1 MATYLRL
8 FPATTQ
14 FELTNGQLNV
24 AGRLYVY
31 FEGTDDLADVYDE
44 DGTRLPNPVILD
56 NDGRAAGLFV
66 DSSKVYWLKVCNQ
79 FDAQVFTV
87 RKMVPSGGG
96 AGSALGKSYEVIS
109 SDGTVDVQTYSDA
122 GVITFDLSTQ
132 LEQQSSPFG
141 GFIAMA
147 SSVAGDGEWHE
158 VPVVSSQ
165 GDITYMSGWNVQ
177 SDCVGD
183 IAASLEMT
191 SGDPAALHT
200 IDVMCMFTVDGSA
213 VTNEFGMLDPSEPY
227 GRVSFEWKGAL
238 VDDNHVDVKFFVRSN
253 GAATVGLIG
262 RALYNE
268 EVEGIIGNG
277 GGGAGEYY
285 GGDYIEISGQV
296 INATGLQPLSGMSS
310 YQTTAGMS
318 AYATTAALADKLD
331 ASASSSFQP
340 SGDYVS
346 SSDLT
351 AYQPTSSM
359 GNYQLTADMTA
370 YMPISATAGLF
381 TGVDTDS
388 SMTGNGLSSSPL
400 GVNTA
405 ILSGYQEKSGMSSYL
420 ETSAFTG
427 YTATALTAIENN
439 ITSIQQ
445 DISSI
450 ESAISGLTGS
460 YVEQSS
466 FSAYTASAD
475 SSFVHTGDMSGY
487 ATTGELAQKL
497 DASASS
503 EFQPSGNYQT
513 AGDYVSSSE
522 LADYQTTA
530 GMSAYQPSGNYQTAG
545 DYVSSS
551 ELADYQ
557 TTAGMSAYMPTS
569 SASAFMPAT
578 ANPFT
583 GVETDSSLTGNG
595 LSGSALGIN
604 GLELDFD
611 SSMASSVNGNTATVG
626 VNTGILS
633 AYQTT
638 AGMSAYQPSGNY
650 QTAGNYVSSS
660 ELAGYQTTAGMS
672 AYQPSGNYVSS
683 SELADYMPTSSAS
696 AFMPATANPFTG
708 VETDNTLTGNG
719 LPGNELGVNGLE
731 LDFDSS
737 MVSSVSGNTAIVG
750 VNTGILSGYQTTAGM
765 SAYQPSGNYQ
775 TAGDYVSSSELA
787 DYQTTAGMSS
797 YATTAALT
805 DKLDESA
812 SSSFQPSGNYQTA
825 GNYVSSSELADYQT
839 TAGMSAYQP
848 SGNYQ
853 TAGDYVSSSEL
864 ADYQPTAGMS
874 AYQPSGN
881 YQTAGDYVSS
891 SEMSA
896 YIPLSALGLVE
907 I

>member
-44 DGTRLPNPVILD
+44 DGTQLSNPVILD

-277 GGGAGEYY
+277 DDEYY

-310 YQTTAGMS
+310 YALTADMS
-318 AYATTAALADKLD
+318 AKMD
-331 ASASSSFQP
+331 ASASSLFYPTSNP
-340 SGDYVS
+340 SGF
-346 SSDLT
+346 
-351 AYQPTSSM
+351 
-359 GNYQLTADMTA
+359 
-370 YMPISATAGLF
+370 I
-381 TGVDTDS
+381 TGVDLSDYATTGYVNS
-388 SMTGNGLSSSPL
+388 SVSSKL
-400 GVNTA
+400 D
-405 ILSGYQEKSGMSSYL
+405 E
-420 ETSAFTG
+420 SAFTG
-427 YTATALTAIENN
+427 YTSTALTGIENNISALSSMVSSISGQTGNFVEKSSISSESATWNTVTAKLDSSAFNSGDFYPTSNPSGFITGVDLSDYATTSYVDSSVSSKLDESAFTVYTATALTGIENDV
-439 ITSIQQ
+439 SAL
-445 DISSI
+445 SSI
-450 ESAISGLTGS
+450 VSSISGQTGDFVERSSISAESASWNE
-460 YVEQSS
+460 V
-466 FSAYTASAD
+466 SA
-475 SSFVHTGDMSGY
+475 
-487 ATTGELAQKL
+487 KL
-497 DASASS
+497 DASAASDFYPTS
-503 EFQPSGNYQT
+503 NPSGF
-513 AGDYVSSSE
+513 A
-522 LADYQTTA
+522 TTA
-530 GMSAYQPSGNYQTAG
+530 YVNSSVSGKQDSSAMTGYIPTSESAKYYSTSNPSG
-545 DYVSSS
+545 
-551 ELADYQ
+551 
-557 TTAGMSAYMPTS
+557 
-569 SASAFMPAT
+569 FI
-578 ANPFT
+578 T
-583 GVETDSSLTGNG
+583 GVDLTPYQLTTDMSGYLQTSESANYYPMTGNPSGFLTEHQELTGYIPV
-595 LSGSALGIN
+595 SALGI
-604 GLELDFD
+604 G
-611 SSMASSVNGNTATVG
+611 
-626 VNTGILS
+626 
-633 AYQTT
+633 
-638 AGMSAYQPSGNY
+638 
-650 QTAGNYVSSS
+650 
-660 ELAGYQTTAGMS
+660 
-672 AYQPSGNYVSS
+672 
-683 SELADYMPTSSAS
+683 
-696 AFMPATANPFTG
+696 
-708 VETDNTLTGNG
+708 
-719 LPGNELGVNGLE
+719 
-731 LDFDSS
+731 
-737 MVSSVSGNTAIVG
+737 
-750 VNTGILSGYQTTAGM
+750 
-765 SAYQPSGNYQ
+765 
-775 TAGDYVSSSELA
+775 
-787 DYQTTAGMSS
+787 
-797 YATTAALT
+797 
-805 DKLDESA
+805 
-812 SSSFQPSGNYQTA
+812 
-825 GNYVSSSELADYQT
+825 
-839 TAGMSAYQP
+839 
-848 SGNYQ
+848 
-853 TAGDYVSSSEL
+853 
-864 ADYQPTAGMS
+864 
-874 AYQPSGN
+874 
-881 YQTAGDYVSS
+881 
-891 SEMSA
+891 
-896 YIPLSALGLVE
+896 E